1 MSFAKDYKQVCRI
14 YYFSNMKNKRYFISF
29 GIILLILIID
39 QVLKIWIKTHMMLG
53 EEHRITNWFII
64 QFLENEGMAFSW
76 KFGGKF
82 GKLALS
88 LFRVFAIGAMFW
100 YLVKI
105 IKQRLNYYQ
114 IIALSLIVAG
124 ALGNLIDSAFY
135 GLIFDSSLHQVASF
149 MPEGGGY
156 APFLH
161 GEVVDMFY
169 FPLFRGTY
177 PDWFPFVGGNSFL
190 FFRPVFNVA
199 DSAITSGVIFMILFY
214 KKAFPKVEAKKE

>member
-1 MSFAKDYKQVCRI
+1 
-14 YYFSNMKNKRYFISF
+14 MKNKRYLISF
-29 GIILLILIID
+29 GIILLVLIID
-39 QVLKIWIKTHMMLG
+39 QVLKIWVKTHMMLG
-53 EEHRITNWFII
+53 EEHRITDWFII
-64 QFLENEGMAFSW
+64 QFLENEGMAFSM
-76 KFGGKF
+76 KFGGKY

-169 FPLFRGTY
+169 FPLFRGNY

-214 KKAFPKVEAKKE
+214 KKAFPKTVKAKE